1 MKINSTYLII
11 GAVAVGGFLWYRK
24 KQKEKLMAL
33 AQQQSQEDDG
43 GDMLGGGGG
52 GGAFGD
58 DGGSRTA
65 DIVPAPTS
73 TTAVI
78 TSPTLAD
85 YSIKDPIKEAIAS
98 GSLTLSPTTT
108 TTTTKPSTNTT
119 ITSPIKPKPQVEYQ
133 APKETAITS
142 KFLTFDGEYT
152 QSNNVALDF
161 EGNID

>member
-33 AQQQSQEDDG
+33 AQQQSQEDG
-43 GDMLGGGGG
+43 GDELGGGGFG
-52 GGAFGD
+52 GG
-58 DGGSRTA
+58 GGSRTA

-78 TSPTLAD
+78 TSPTITD
-85 YSIKDPIKEAIAS
+85 FSIKDPIKEAIAS

-108 TTTTKPSTNTT
+108 TTTKPSTNTT
-119 ITSPIKPKPQVEYQ
+119 ITSPIKPRPKPQVEYQ
-133 APKETAITS
+133 APKETALTS

>member
-33 AQQQSQEDDG
+33 AQQQSQEDG
-43 GDMLGGGGG
+43 GDELGGGGG
-52 GGAFGD
+52 GFGGG
-58 DGGSRTA
+58 GGSRTA

>member
-1 MKINSTYLII
+1 MKINNTYLII

-33 AQQQSQEDDG
+33 AQQQSQEDG
-43 GDMLGGGGG
+43 GDELGGGGG
-52 GGAFGD
+52 GFGGG
-58 DGGSRTA
+58 GGSRTA

-119 ITSPIKPKPQVEYQ
+119 ITSPTKPQVEYQ